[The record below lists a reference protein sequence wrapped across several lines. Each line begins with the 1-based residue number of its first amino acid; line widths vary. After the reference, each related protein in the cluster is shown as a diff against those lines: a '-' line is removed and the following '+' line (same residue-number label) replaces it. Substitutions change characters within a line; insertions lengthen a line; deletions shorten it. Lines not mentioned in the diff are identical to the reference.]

1 MSVFRLRHRL
11 LVNLHHDP
19 QIYSKSATIDPCV
32 LLVTD
37 PENDVICFQD
47 SFAMKSILVG
57 AALATFATFVSAAP
71 STIDPFDFR
80 EADLVYPRM
89 NYDSAQHDAR
99 ALGKGQCLNSNGSS
113 LAGYQPALYTEPVRP
128 QIHFSPTVNFM
139 NDPNGLV
146 YSNGKWHLFYQYNPT
161 ENVAGNQHWGH
172 AVSTDLYHWENLPIA
187 IAPEKEGEGIFSG
200 NAVIDFENTSGFFN
214 ESTPKDQRI
223 VAFYTLNTPT
233 SQTQHLAYSS
243 DGVHFTK
250 YPEAVISRNQTQ
262 FRDPKAFWDEKSS
275 RWIVALA
282 LSQEFGIVFY
292 SSPNLKDWTE
302 VSRFQSSGILGYQY
316 ECPDLFQVPIEG
328 GPDDGKMMYVLAIS
342 INPGALVGGSFVQ
355 YWVGDWDGSKF
366 TPRDNAV
373 RTMDFSKD
381 FYAFSSWNNSPGK
394 KAYAVAWAN
403 NWQYTNQVPTSPFR
417 SIQSLP
423 RELTLKYYRPTPQ
436 FGDLILN
443 NKPANLSALRS
454 KTLYKSD
461 NGNSATN
468 KTVHLKGKGAF
479 DITATFKLPASSKI
493 TYNTIASFE
502 IFAGDGK
509 QSVKTGIQMGE
520 PAVAYI
526 DRRGAGPS
534 FAAENPFFTD
544 KTSGIVRYAANY
556 TSASDGGSDQYVLG
570 PLPTSAYLDTAGKD
584 QYIKLQAV
592 VDRSVIEVFV
602 NDGELAG
609 TSVFYF
615 DNDEIPAK
623 VTVSIGD
630 NQIKLVDLEVTA
642 LDSIWS
648 KCNK

>member
-1 MSVFRLRHRL
+1 
-11 LVNLHHDP
+11 
-19 QIYSKSATIDPCV
+19 
-32 LLVTD
+32 
-37 PENDVICFQD
+37 
-47 SFAMKSILVG
+47 MKSSLFA
-57 AALATFATFVSAAP
+57 AALGALAAACASAAP
-71 STIDPFDFR
+71 SPADPFDFR
-80 EADLVYPRM
+80 QAALVYPRM
-89 NYDSAQHDAR
+89 NDGVAQGQAS
-99 ALGKGQCLNSNGSS
+99 LVGNGQCRNSNGSS
-113 LAGYQPALYTEPVRP
+113 LSGYQPALYTESVRP

-146 YSNGKWHLFYQYNPT
+146 YSNGTWHLFYQYNPT
-161 ENVAGNQHWGH
+161 QNVAGNQHWGH
-172 AVSTDLYHWENLPIA
+172 AVSTDLYHWKNLPIA

-200 NAVIDFENTSGFFN
+200 NAVIDFENTTGFFN
-214 ESTPKDQRI
+214 GSTPKDQRI
-223 VAFYTLNTPT
+223 VAMYTLNTDT

-243 DGVHFTK
+243 DGIHFTK
-250 YPEAVISRNQTQ
+250 YPGAVISRNQTQ

-292 SSPNLKDWTE
+292 SSPNMKDWTE
-302 VSRFQSSGILGYQY
+302 VSRFQSYGILGYQY
-316 ECPDLFQVPIEG
+316 ECPDLFQVPVEG

-342 INPGALVGGSFVQ
+342 INPGALIGGSFVQ

-394 KAYAVAWAN
+394 KAYAIAWAN
-403 NWQYTNQVPTSPFR
+403 NWQYSQQVPTSPFR

-443 NKPANLSALRS
+443 NRPVNLSAIHG
-454 KTLYKSD
+454 KTLYKSE
-461 NGNSATN
+461 NGNSARN
-468 KTVHLKGKGAF
+468 QTVNLSGQGAF
-479 DITATFKLPASSKI
+479 DITATFKLPANANI

-526 DRRGAGPS
+526 DRRGAGQS
-534 FAAENPFFTD
+534 FAAQNPFFTD
-544 KTSGIVRYAANY
+544 KTSGIIRYAANY
-556 TSASDGGSDQYVLG
+556 TTASSENADQYVLG
-570 PLPTSAYLDTAGKD
+570 PLPPSAYLDSTDQA

-615 DNDEIPAK
+615 DNDQIPSK
-623 VTVSIGD
+623 VTVSVGD
-630 NQIKLVDLEVTA
+630 NKLQLVDLEVRA
-642 LDSIWS
+642 LNSIWS
-648 KCNK
+648 KCKE